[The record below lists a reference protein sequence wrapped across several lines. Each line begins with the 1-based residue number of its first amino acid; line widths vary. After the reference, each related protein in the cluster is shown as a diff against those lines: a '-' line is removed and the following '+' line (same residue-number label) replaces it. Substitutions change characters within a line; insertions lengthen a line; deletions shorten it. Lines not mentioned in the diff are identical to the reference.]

1 MDTKSNVVFTW
12 HCFSKFQDV
21 RVIMMRVT
29 SLLAIF
35 ILVALGALLAL
46 VYSGVINVAAKE
58 PEHPYERW
66 LLQTAKIYSV
76 QYHANQNV
84 KPPDLNDPS
93 LIEEGYQH
101 YRETCVTCHGAPG
114 IQPSEIGKGLS
125 PPPPEL
131 AKDAY
136 PWSDAELFWII
147 ENGIKMTGMPA
158 LGPAHSEGELWAL
171 VAFVKRL
178 PQMTAKEY
186 QSFREHDA
194 HRHSH

>member
-1 MDTKSNVVFTW
+1 MIL
-12 HCFSKFQDV
+12 
-21 RVIMMRVT
+21 RVI
-29 SLLAIF
+29 SILGFIIILAILATGA
-35 ILVALGALLAL
+35 ISALI
-46 VYSGVINVAAKE
+46 YSGAINVAATD
-58 PEHPYERW
+58 PHHPFVRA
-66 LLQTAKIYSV
+66 LLQTATKYSV
-76 QYHANQNV
+76 QHHANQNV

-114 IQPSEIGKGLS
+114 IQPSEIGKGLR

-131 AKDAY
+131 AKEMY
-136 PWSDAELFWII
+136 PWSDTELFWII

-178 PQMTAKEY
+178 PQMTAEEY
-186 QSFREHDA
+186 QSFRKHDS